1 MGMVRQL
8 VKCGGLVWVL
18 CWATISSDVLASS
31 PYYWVADNDFGN
43 THYSSPSEACNEYK
57 TDWYYCVDGMVEPYV
72 DSFLM
77 VGYLYRTV
85 GNGRLGSITFYR
97 QGDSCRDGEVYNFS
111 SGACGNDEQKGVPP
125 PDSCV
130 GNPINIAVGNK
141 FQVEVDY
148 QSNTAGGPSFIR
160 SYNSLDALWRQGY
173 AMYIRFAVG
182 RLSLVQADGR
192 DFFFDIEGDIVK
204 GFPTEIGTLAKVEDN
219 WLYTSTDNQRY
230 SFDAKGRLTEWVGSN
245 GLVQTLSY
253 NGNGI
258 AVSGGGGQ
266 SFFFTEDSL
275 HQPLSLTADGLSI
288 KYEYDSNKH
297 LVQLTRTYGA
307 RTERRQ
313 FHYEDS
319 RNTGLLTGI
328 TDERGIRF
336 ATWAYDEK
344 GRAISS
350 QHSGGA
356 GLTHVAY
363 NADGSSTVTNELGK
377 TTVYQYQQIG
387 GIKRV
392 TSIKGE
398 PSANCPSS
406 NSSYTYNDRGLVL
419 TKTDAKGL
427 ITTYSYND
435 RGLEISRT
443 EATGTTLAR
452 TTTTEWDPDR
462 FLPIKVI
469 EPNRITVYSYDNQGR
484 ELTRQ
489 STSR

>member
-1 MGMVRQL
+1 MLRIKSVLVLLLMKCCFYVGFVRGEVVVDL
-8 VKCGGLVWVL
+8 FGTGSHIE
-18 CWATISSDVLASS
+18 TID
-31 PYYWVADNDFGN
+31 DFETRDQAFARCEVFRKALG
-43 THYSSPSEACNEYK
+43 YV
-57 TDWYYCVDGMVEPYV
+57 VDGQGYCHSSYV
-72 DSFLM
+72 SPLIEAGWLLDS
-77 VGYLYRTV
+77 
-85 GNGRLGSITFYR
+85 GNVFHLGIFWFGKCTKPSVFNVST
-97 QGDSCRDGEVYNFS
+97 GE
-111 SGACGNDEQKGVPP
+111 CGSDEQKGFPSIE
-125 PDSCV
+125 DCV
-130 GNPINIAVGNK
+130 GNPINIAIGNK
-141 FQVEVDY
+141 FQSEIDY
-148 QSNTAGGPSFIR
+148 QSFSTGAPYFER
-160 SYNSLDALWRQGY
+160 FYNGFDGLWRHSY
-173 AMYIRFAVG
+173 SAFIRFAVG
-182 RLSLVQADGR
+182 KLAVVHSDGKES
-192 DFFFDIEGDIVK
+192 FFNVLGDNTK
-204 GFPTEIGTLAKVEDN
+204 AYSTDLGTLTKSGDQWVYMSA
-219 WLYTSTDNQRY
+219 DNQY
-230 SFDAKGRLTEWVGSN
+230 LIFDGKGRLIERTDPA
-245 GLVQTLSY
+245 GLKMHLIY
-253 NGNGI
+253 NGSI
-258 AVSGGGGQ
+258 VRVVGGDGQ
-266 SFFFTEDSL
+266 ALEFTEDSQ
-275 HQPLSLTADGLSI
+275 HQPLSFAVGGISI

-319 RNTGLLTGI
+319 RDTGLLTGI

-356 GLTHVAY
+356 GLTQVAY

-398 PSANCPSS
+398 PSANCPAS

-452 TTTTEWDPDR
+452 TTTTEWDPNR